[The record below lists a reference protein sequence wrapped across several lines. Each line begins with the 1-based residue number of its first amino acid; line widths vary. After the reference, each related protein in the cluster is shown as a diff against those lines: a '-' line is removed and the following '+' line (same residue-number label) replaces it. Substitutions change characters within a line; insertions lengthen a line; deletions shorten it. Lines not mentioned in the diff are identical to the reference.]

1 MNDMVW
7 VCHRTNEK
15 ARPAEVKW
23 LLTMVRYISA
33 YDSVSMAYLITS
45 SSMVAGTCILDE
57 EILSYPDWRL
67 NGKVN

>member
-1 MNDMVW
+1 MNDVVW

-15 ARPAEVKW
+15 ARHAEVKW
-23 LLTMVRYISA
+23 LPTMARYISA

-45 SSMVAGTCILDE
+45 SFMVAGTCTLDE

-67 NGKVN
+67 NGNFD